1 MYFKLAATAANSI
14 ASDLLASIDAGSSAA
29 TIEIY
34 TGTVPTTVETAVGA
48 QVLLGTLTCSDPA
61 GSVTGRVLTFGAIT
75 MDSAA
80 DASGTAAWARIYDGN
95 GVAVIDV
102 DVTNTA
108 GTGAIKLNTVT
119 IVAGGPILLNSF
131 TITVG
136 T

>member
-1 MYFKLAATAANSI
+1 VYFKLAATAANSI
-14 ASDLLASIDAGSSAA
+14 ASDLLASIDTGSAAA

-34 TGTVPTTVETAVGA
+34 TGTVPTNVETAVGA
-48 QVLLGTLTCSDPA
+48 QVLLGTLTCSDPV
-61 GSVTGRVLTFGAIT
+61 GTVTGRVLTFGAIT

-95 GVAVIDV
+95 GDAVIDV

-136 T
+136 A